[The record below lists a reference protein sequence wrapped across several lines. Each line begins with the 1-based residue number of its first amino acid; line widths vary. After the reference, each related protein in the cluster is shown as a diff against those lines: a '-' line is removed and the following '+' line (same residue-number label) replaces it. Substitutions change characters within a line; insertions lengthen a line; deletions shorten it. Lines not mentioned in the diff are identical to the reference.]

1 MNYCLKISRWW
12 GPLGTVVFTVG
23 YHYGVMRGWYE
34 VSLALIFLFVAGG
47 AFLSG
52 LRGGMAAAV
61 WGSVYG
67 WYVMLPGSRLAQTII
82 GMILLAGLVGYG
94 TRRLRREYQ
103 LRLLESAAKLAALE
117 QLRQIEEIAGDR
129 ALDTNLSRIE
139 QLEKLGH
146 DLYWRWEIL
155 SEAQRRE
162 LAKTIWD
169 RANNIV
175 SLAEGWRQIGKYQ
188 KRAMQDDETTQS

>member
-1 MNYCLKISRWW
+1 MNYWLKMSRWW
-12 GPLGTVVFTVG
+12 GPLGTVAFTVV
-23 YHYGVMRGWYE
+23 YHCGVVWGWYE
-34 VSLALIFLFVAGG
+34 VSLALIFLFVAAG
-47 AFLSG
+47 AFISG
-52 LRGGMAAAV
+52 VRGGLAAAV
-61 WGSVYG
+61 WGSAYG
-67 WYVMLPGSRLAQTII
+67 WYVMLPGSRLVQTII
-82 GMILLAGLVGYG
+82 GMIFLAGLVGYG

-103 LRLLESAAKLAALE
+103 ARLLESAAKMAILE
-117 QLRQIEEIAGDR
+117 QLRQIESIAGEK

-146 DLYWRWEIL
+146 ELYWRWEML
-155 SEAQRRE
+155 SEAQRRD

-188 KRAMQDDETTQS
+188 AQVHEQTQK